1 MMEIR
6 IQSDG
11 FDAKKHLLDFVNEG
25 AEKLEKYYD
34 KIQKVEVFLKLN
46 PDPANNKSVGIR
58 VHVPGT
64 ELYASKSCDTFEE
77 AVDEVFDALR
87 RQVKKHKEK
96 LDAK

>member
-11 FDAKKHLLDFVNEG
+11 FDAKKHLVDFVNEG
-25 AEKLEKYYD
+25 AEKLERYYD

-46 PDPANNKSVGIR
+46 PDPADNRSVGIR

-64 ELYASKSCDTFEE
+64 ELYASKSSDTFEE

-87 RQVKKHKEK
+87 RQLIKYKDKQ
-96 LDAK
+96 

>member
-46 PDPANNKSVGIR
+46 PDPASNKSVGIR